1 MRFVSLKKSMIFLL
15 PYVFVM
21 FGLSHAKNYKGAELR
36 TKESFLYGR
45 FEVRMK
51 PPVGQGLLASFFT
64 YHDTP
69 NSAEWNEIDVEI
81 LGRYRNNV
89 QVTSIGPYQT
99 IRPSHQ
105 WVPFNTHKDYHTYA
119 FEWTPD
125 YIAWFV
131 DGKEVHRQSDDFV
144 RDFHYPQK
152 IMMNIWNPV
161 WETWAGPWN
170 DAVLPAFAF
179 YDYVSYA
186 SYTPHAGNC
195 GTDNNFTL
203 QWRDDFDS
211 LNTARWQKATHT
223 FDGNNCDFTP
233 ENVVFRDGK
242 MILCL
247 TDNTHLGFTDLTPPT
262 MLYAWMLDST
272 VFVRFNEMLDSVSA
286 NTAANFRIPGL
297 EIKSARWE
305 NDERTVRLQTT
316 SPDSTKTYNLVVLNV
331 KDRAQP
337 PNTQIG
343 QVLTIRRLQWPQLPF
358 FINVG
363 GEAFGAF
370 HADQEWRPDRL
381 YGYLDGQSQT
391 FYDHPHIANSPNDT
405 LFWTERHDVAAY
417 RIRLPQG
424 LYRLRIWLAESKE
437 QQAGQR
443 LFSIIAEG
451 KTLLQ
456 NLDPF
461 AQAGYRQAVLVQ
473 GDSLRVQDGTLDI
486 YFVNHKSVSL
496 INAIEVDALSTG
508 LSKTHEKIIPH
519 SLELLPAFPNPFN
532 GQVSVPFKLHAGG
545 DVRANIY
552 DIRGCLLHSIRWK
565 NLAAGRHVFRW
576 NGLQNSSGIYFL
588 VVQYGNGQN
597 EEQRTQKIVLIK

>member
-1 MRFVSLKKSMIFLL
+1 MRFVSVKHRGFFLWLLPFLL
-15 PYVFVM
+15 V
-21 FGLSHAKNYKGAELR
+21 GNLHAKNYKGAELR
-36 TKESFLYGR
+36 TKASFTYGR

-51 PPVGQGLLASFFT
+51 PPVGSGLLASFFT

-105 WVPFNTHKDYHTYA
+105 WVPFDTHQKYHTYA

-131 DGKEVHRQSDDFV
+131 DGKEVHRQSDAFV
-144 RDFHYPQK
+144 RDFHYSQK

-186 SYTPHAGNC
+186 SYTPHSGNC

-247 TDNTHLGFTDLTPPT
+247 TDNIHLGFTDFTPPT
-262 MLYAWMLDST
+262 MLYACMLDST
-272 VFVRFNEMLDSVSA
+272 VEVQFNEMLDSASA
-286 NTAANFRIPGL
+286 HTVANYRIPGL
-297 EIKSARWE
+297 EIKSAKLQ
-305 NDERTVRLQTT
+305 DDGHTVRLQTAA
-316 SPDSTKTYNLVVLNV
+316 PDSAQTYNLVALNI

-337 PNTQIG
+337 ANTQVG
-343 QVLTIRRLQWPQLPF
+343 QVLTIKRLSWPSFPLL
-358 FINVG
+358 INVG
-363 GEAFGAF
+363 GDAFGAYR
-370 HADQEWRPDRL
+370 ADQAWLPDRL

-391 FYDHPHIANSPNDT
+391 FYDHPHIADSPNDT

-417 RIRLPQG
+417 RIRLPEGIYQ
-424 LYRLRIWLAESKE
+424 LRIWLAESKE

-451 KTLLQ
+451 KPLVQ
-456 NLDPF
+456 NLDPY

-496 INAIEVDALSTG
+496 VNAIEVDALSTG
-508 LSKTHEKIIPH
+508 WSKAHVKNLPH
-519 SLELLPAFPNPFN
+519 LLELLPAFPNPFN
-532 GQVSVPFKLHAGG
+532 GQVNIPFKLNAQGNVSLKIF
-545 DVRANIY
+545 DVQGR
-552 DIRGCLLHSIRWK
+552 LLQSTQLK
-565 NLAAGRHVFRW
+565 NLTAGSHVFRW
-576 NGLQNSSGIYFL
+576 RVIDATGIYFCA
-588 VVQYGNGQN
+588 VHFWNAHTKAVK
-597 EEQRTQKIVLIK
+597 TQKIVLIR